1 MTWHIS
7 IGRKRGYTGSRRGR
21 NHRRSGWW
29 DFLCSS
35 SINTQERTFAGRT
48 KSRTKRLTVRRAG
61 KVCLC
66 ADRGWIWPRLAL
78 AGHATACTGARAAKR
93 PRALPDTGTPRHS
106 AASRGERARARADPG
121 AGELGHR
128 RGHTRAGAGRPRQP
142 CTPTRASSATG
153 EAARPSAATAWAR
166 RAPSRAGSQSL
177 AG

>member
-7 IGRKRGYTGSRRGR
+7 FGRKRGYTGSRRGR

-35 SINTQERTFAGRT
+35 SINTQEPAFAGRT
-48 KSRTKRLTVRRAG
+48 KSRTKGLTVRRAG
-61 KVCLC
+61 EVRRC
-66 ADRGWIWPRLAL
+66 ADRGWIWPRHRVHRG
-78 AGHATACTGARAAKR
+78 AGSETTTTAV
-93 PRALPDTGTPRHS
+93 H
-106 AASRGERARARADPG
+106 PG

-128 RGHTRAGAGRPRQP
+128 RGHTRAGAGRPWQP
-142 CTPTRASSATG
+142 RTPARASSATG
-153 EAARPSAATAWAR
+153 EAARPSAATARAR